1 MSYNGTK
8 TRTWNKSTPA
18 DGDLIDDEIDRIYED
33 LNYLNGPL
41 DNYFIFAS
49 LEKILPSQTKPFL
62 DITVDHASLAL
73 ANWSQLVPFLR
84 ASKMEI
90 NSVSQFDVIAATKY
104 DANSTVELELSG
116 TEATTLL
123 ESLLE
128 DLLYDTD
135 SAAVNGALVDNWG
148 FVVKA
153 VTDIGDGTG
162 KISAG
167 TEMYVKFTN
176 SDILNTLNS
185 VSLKLGVQYSGGS
198 NPIGTISGAK
208 IEIYP
213 FRRDI
218 SGGVSSATT
227 ARWRRVD
234 DSVLR
239 SGITGLRVRDRMQG
253 HYHSIYS
260 QYPGVETNQIMLD
273 RGSDMQGSPEFLV
286 GSQTPNSSPGYIE
299 IHGPVTD
306 GTNGD
311 PPTGIRTRDR
321 SLGVKLYLNAK
332 EYNP

>member
-18 DGDLIDDEIDRIYED
+18 DGDLLDDEIDRIYGNS
-33 LNYLNGPL
+33 NYLVGPL
-41 DNYFIFAS
+41 DNHFIFS
-49 LEKILPSQTKPFL
+49 SIEKITPSAIKPFL
-62 DITVDHASLAL
+62 DISVDHSSLL
-73 ANWSQLVPFLR
+73 GANWVQLVPFLR

-90 NSVSQFDVIAATKY
+90 NAVSQFDVIAATKY
-104 DANSTVELELSG
+104 DANSTAELELSG
-116 TEATTLL
+116 AEAITLID
-123 ESLLE
+123 SLLE

-135 SAAVNGALVDNWG
+135 SASVNGALIDNWG
-148 FVVKA
+148 IVVKA
-153 VTDIGDGTG
+153 VTDIGDGAG

-213 FRRDI
+213 FRRDV

-239 SGITGLRVRDRMQG
+239 SGITGLRVRDRLQG

-260 QYPGVETNQIMLD
+260 QYPGVETNQIMLH
-273 RGSDMQGSPEFLV
+273 RASDLLGNPEFLV
-286 GSQTPNSSPGYIE
+286 GARTPNSSPGYIE

-311 PPTGIRTRDR
+311 PRTGIRTRDR

-332 EYNP
+332 EYLP